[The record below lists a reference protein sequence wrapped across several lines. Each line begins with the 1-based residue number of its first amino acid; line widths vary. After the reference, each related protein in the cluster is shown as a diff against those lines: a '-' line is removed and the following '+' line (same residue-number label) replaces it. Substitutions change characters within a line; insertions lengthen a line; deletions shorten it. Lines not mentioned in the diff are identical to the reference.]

1 MRLESPRPLPAL
13 FELPDEPERQEC
25 WGRLLALDAHG
36 ATLLCQARVDKGARL
51 RLRFD
56 LPGGERLER
65 LEGDAR
71 AVKRDYDGYSEV
83 RLLWRLS
90 PEKERLGRAL
100 LHIFVSSV

>member
-25 WGRLLALDAHG
+25 WGRLLALDAVG
-36 ATLLCQARVDKGARL
+36 ATLLCQARVDRGARL

-56 LPGGERLER
+56 LPGGERIER

-71 AVKRDYDGYSEV
+71 TVKRDYDGYCEV
-83 RLLWRLS
+83 RLLWRVC
-90 PEKERLGRAL
+90 PEREKLGRAL
-100 LHIFVSSV
+100 LRIFVSSV